1 MKMIEFCFESI
12 NWSPFFGP
20 TRSSV
25 FSLSEAAA
33 QANFSWIS
41 FDEQLLNAA
50 AAQSQ
55 PQSAIRT
62 AVDSAGL
69 RTLAIHSLA
78 ITGDA
83 ERDAA
88 TAAPL
93 ISAAC
98 DLGAL
103 YLHCGVT
110 AGVDDRV
117 RASTRRVA
125 SLARDSDVSMAIEF
139 LPFLPVD
146 TIATA
151 RTVVEACED
160 DQAGL
165 VVDAWHFFHGPD
177 GWTEL
182 ESLRPEEIAYVQFDD
197 HGPLK
202 SSDLMAETTNRRVF
216 PGQGEFDLARF
227 AQTIR
232 RMGWSGVVGL
242 EHLSEDSRN
251 RDPLEVA
258 IELMKHSKP
267 FWNGHENTPR

>member
-1 MKMIEFCFESI
+1 MTEFCFESI
-12 NWSPFFGP
+12 NWSPFFGH

-33 QANFSWIS
+33 RAGFSWIS

-55 PQSAIRT
+55 PQSSVRA
-62 AVDSAGL
+62 AVESAGL

-93 ISAAC
+93 ISAASE
-98 DLGAL
+98 LGAL

-110 AGVDDRV
+110 TAVNDLV

-125 SLARDSDVSMAIEF
+125 RLARDSGVSMAIEF

-146 TIATA
+146 SISTA
-151 RTVVEACED
+151 RAIVEACED
-160 DQAGL
+160 AQAGL

-177 GWTEL
+177 GWIEL

-216 PGQGEFDLARF
+216 PGQGEFDLERF
-227 AQTIR
+227 SQTIGR
-232 RMGWSGVVGL
+232 VGWNGVVGL

-267 FWNGHENTPR
+267 FWNGHENSPR